1 MKKFHDRRAAGKQL
15 ASRLAEYAGHADVI
29 VLGIPRG
36 GVVVADE
43 IARALRV
50 PLDVMITRKLG
61 APGNPELAVGAVA
74 GDGTVLV
81 DRQMIADLHISE
93 RELEQER
100 ARQLGEIERR
110 TEMYRGDKPPLNLVN
125 KTVILIDDG
134 IATGATVIA
143 ALRALRVKRPRRV
156 VLAVPVAPG
165 AVVPQ
170 LRAECSQLVLLA
182 SPEPF
187 IAVGNFYENFAQVTD
202 DEVLEILHR

>member
-1 MKKFHDRRAAGKQL
+1 MKKFLDRREAGRQL
-15 ASRLAEYAGHADVI
+15 ASRLKEYAGRANVI

-81 DRQMIADLHISE
+81 DRQMIANLRISE
-93 RELEQER
+93 RELDQER
-100 ARQLGEIERR
+100 ARQLREIERR

-125 KTVILIDDG
+125 KTVILVDDG

-143 ALRALRVKRPRRV
+143 ALRALRVKRPHRV

-165 AVVPQ
+165 AIVPL
-170 LRAECSQLVLLA
+170 LRAECDQLVLLA

-187 IAVGNFYENFAQVTD
+187 LAVGNFYENFAQVTD
-202 DEVLEILHR
+202 DEVLQILHP